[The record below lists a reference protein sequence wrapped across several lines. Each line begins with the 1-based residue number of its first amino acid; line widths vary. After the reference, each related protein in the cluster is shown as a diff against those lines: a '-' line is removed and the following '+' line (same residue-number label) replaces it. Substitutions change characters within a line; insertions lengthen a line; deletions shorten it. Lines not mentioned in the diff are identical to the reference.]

1 MITITDRAKQ
11 ELKALMVENG
21 VSLEEGLRL
30 LPNDSGQFVLGIG
43 TEMSADQVVEY
54 DGYKVLLIGVEYL
67 KMLDGKIVDCRETD
81 EGNQLFMR

>member
-30 LPNDSGQFVLGIG
+30 LPNDSGQFVLRIG